1 MIQIQNISYKY
12 AGADSLVFDGLSLS
26 LEENRIY
33 GLLGRNGVGKS
44 TLLYLMAGLLR
55 PAKGTILIDGRE
67 PRRREPDLLQE
78 IYFVPDEF
86 TFPSLTVRRYVNRYA
101 PFYPRFSHEVLYACL
116 KDFEIDMDG
125 RLDGF
130 SLGQKKRVM
139 VSFALA
145 TQCRVLLMDEPTNG
159 LDIPAKVLFRKMVA
173 RHIGEGQT
181 ILIST
186 HQVYDVDA
194 LLDHVVVLGR
204 LEQQEGSGNKKEKGD
219 VVLLDRSLADLTEEY
234 AFVYRSVGEDC
245 SDAVYSEPT
254 PQGHALIVKN
264 TDGQDTTVRMELLFN
279 AVVKG
284 FVK

>member
-12 AGADSLVFDGLSLS
+12 AGGDSLVFNNLSLS
-26 LEENRIY
+26 LDENRIY

-55 PAKGTILIDGRE
+55 PSKGTILIDGRE
-67 PRRREPDLLQE
+67 PRRREPALLQE
-78 IYFVPDEF
+78 ICFVPDEF
-86 TFPSLTVRRYVNRYA
+86 SFPSMTLSKYVARYA
-101 PFYPRFSHEVLYACL
+101 PFYPRFSHEVLEACL
-116 KDFEIDMDG
+116 KDFEISMDEQ
-125 RLDGF
+125 LDKL

-145 TQCRVLLMDEPTNG
+145 TQCRLLLMDEPTNG
-159 LDIPAKVLFRKMVA
+159 LDIPAKSLFRKMVA
-173 RHIGEGQT
+173 RHVAEGQT

-194 LLDHVVVLGR
+194 LLDHVIVLGKV
-204 LEQQEGSGNKKEKGD
+204 EPQEGEDNVPQYAD
-219 VVLLDRSLADLTEEY
+219 RVLFNRSLADVTEEY

-245 SDAVYSEPT
+245 SDAIYSEPT
-254 PQGHALIVKN
+254 PQGRALIVKN
-264 TDGQDTTVRMELLFN
+264 EDGQDTTVRMELLFN
-279 AVVKG
+279 AIVKG